1 MSKLRNG
8 LLVLLLLAPFAA
20 VAYLALL
27 SGAEAGKGMPEY
39 SVYSNEHDGMATAAG
54 VLRKLNFRPI
64 AVTRPIQHTHYRGL
78 LLLAEPVQMD
88 AFGTVSPGLSERDA
102 KALLEWVGKG
112 NTLVLLGKNTT
123 RLHEML
129 GATVVKDQKGDSA
142 VYLAEAV
149 EVGGYTEPGAAADTI
164 QVQNVGVETRDAVSA
179 RGAVPLWMAGGGP
192 GAAVV
197 PHGEGR
203 VLVVA
208 DPSVWTHRGL
218 LRGDNVLLL
227 YNVAALDSDQ
237 RQVYFDE
244 YHHGL
249 RSGGGYWD
257 YLRYHDQHWNLLQL
271 AALAA
276 VAVWASAVRLGPA
289 VPTPRPSRADAVDY
303 ASAAARIYER
313 AGVTHLMAQ
322 NLVRDFLGALTRHLR
337 LKRNAVPAAVLAAWK
352 AKHGK
357 ESAERLSG
365 LLRGAMELRR
375 AAAKKEEDVPQ
386 RELLSWAQEFDGF
399 LKDHQLSREGGQLAR
414 KKR

>member
-1 MSKLRNG
+1 MSKFRNG

-27 SGAEAGKGMPEY
+27 SGAEAGKGMPEF
-39 SVYSNEHDGMATAAG
+39 SVYSNEHNGLATAAG
-54 VLRKLNFRPI
+54 VLRKLKFRPV

-78 LLLAEPVQMD
+78 LVLAEPAQMD
-88 AFGTVSPGLSERDA
+88 PFGTVSPGLSERDA
-102 KALLEWVGKG
+102 QALLEWVGKG
-112 NTLVLLGKNTT
+112 NTLVLLGKHTT

-129 GATVVKDQKGDSA
+129 GAAVVKDQKGDSA
-142 VYLAEAV
+142 PYLAVA
-149 EVGGYTEPGAAADTI
+149 EVAGGYTVPGAADTI
-164 QVQNVGVETRDAVSA
+164 PVQNVGVETRDTVNA
-179 RGAVPLWMAGGGP
+179 RGALPLWGAGGGP

-197 PHGEGR
+197 QHGEGR

-208 DPSVWTHRGL
+208 DPSLWTHRGL

-227 YNVAALDSDQ
+227 YNVAALDSDE

-271 AALAA
+271 LAVAA
-276 VAVWASAVRLGPA
+276 VAVWGSAVRLGPA

-303 ASAAARIYER
+303 ASAAARVYER
-313 AGVTHLMAQ
+313 AGVTHLMGQ
-322 NLVRDFLGALTRHLR
+322 NLVRDFLEALTRHLR
-337 LKRNAVPAAVLAAWK
+337 LKRNTMPAAVLAAWK
-352 AKHGK
+352 PKHGK
-357 ESAERLSG
+357 ESAERLAG
-365 LLRGAMELRR
+365 LLRGAMEVRR
-375 AAAKKEEDVPQ
+375 AAAKKEEAIPQ
-386 RELLSWAQEFDGF
+386 RELLSWAQAFDEF